1 MATRK
6 TRHYYPGLLP
16 YQTPKQ
22 MYQILKPKVEIT
34 EGYKS
39 NEILQKPEMEWGFLS
54 DKFQKPLKWML
65 ANKTIYFTLYTTT
78 RPGAKFKGKGK
89 TKRMWCNS
97 DRTGRYLYCNRDCTA
112 MFNPLHLPKHDKGSK
127 RWFTKEG
134 REMAL
139 KHKRRFSHLLRR
151 VTESK
156 TTPTVFTYQAE
167 KNPNVKKYALLPRI
181 CISWY

>member
-54 DKFQKPLKWML
+54 DKFQKPLK
-65 ANKTIYFTLYTTT
+65 
-78 RPGAKFKGKGK
+78 
-89 TKRMWCNS
+89 
-97 DRTGRYLYCNRDCTA
+97 
-112 MFNPLHLPKHDKGSK
+112 
-127 RWFTKEG
+127 
-134 REMAL
+134 
-139 KHKRRFSHLLRR
+139 
-151 VTESK
+151 
-156 TTPTVFTYQAE
+156 
-167 KNPNVKKYALLPRI
+167 
-181 CISWY
+181 